1 MDRGEAD
8 DTARLTAE
16 RDRLQREMSNL
27 IDLVASGVSADTLA
41 PKIRE
46 REAAIAKLD
55 RQLRTP
61 RQVPPNIEKLRSAL
75 LQRAEEWRAELRGE
89 PQLARLLLRR
99 LVGPITLTDP
109 SDTKA
114 FVEWAAS
121 LTPALLE
128 GLAPC
133 TSVGVPT
140 GIRTRVS
147 ALKGPRPRP
156 LDDGDS
162 RAQFFTIASP
172 RARSPCQRVHCFSIP
187 CASETRYE
195 ITAPIP
201 RSSTPLSIVKR
212 RPRSLE
218 PRSRKE

>member
-1 MDRGEAD
+1 MSLVDRGEAD

-128 GLAPC
+128 GLAP
-133 TSVGVPT
+133 VH
-140 GIRTRVS
+140 
-147 ALKGPRPRP
+147 L
-156 LDDGDS
+156 L
-162 RAQFFTIASP
+162 ASP
-172 RARSPCQRVHCFSIP
+172 PG
-187 CASETRYE
+187 
-195 ITAPIP
+195 
-201 RSSTPLSIVKR
+201 
-212 RPRSLE
+212 LE
-218 PRSRKE
+218 PGTEP